1 MTNKQ
6 TDKPV
11 YIQSLEASDI
21 YEHMERDRELTKKYH
36 GMIPY
41 SLELMKLRKLEGEN
55 KFTETEVR
63 QSKRDDTNNIKYI
76 SDDIINVKFKM
87 KVRSGEEI
95 VKGIKKKLAELDN
108 TASDDYKMKLN
119 SYKKLIED
127 EKDDDKWKAVKN
139 TDLRRHL
146 YVNGFS
152 IRTVDEKTGE
162 ILETK
167 YVVYKR
173 SSSKSRTG
181 QCLFIK
187 EELHEEMINWSRMHL
202 PFELNMK
209 IDYAGLLAYESLV
222 GSSLESTVKIEPKNM
237 LIISDLESKFK
248 QTCNVVRTGKNG
260 FLDSFK
266 EEVDVK
272 NSLFDGESLLDKK
285 YFPEKQS
292 MLLLRNHMFKS
303 AAFNTNIQEFL
314 KAKCPPHID
323 FDSWEIPNMF
333 NEMIKAKDIE
343 FIFTPTSLKALKF
356 SGVIGGKQGMW
367 AHWKQLVSS
376 EGSIFG
382 ICKHEKESKRGK
394 DSEGNVLQQTSYQM
408 LNCLPMSPE
417 HMDELTVFERNYIS
431 ELKNNDEVFI
441 KHIYDEKNDLNS
453 NQMFFDLYHQNN
465 DIVHTKLFR
474 DFRKSTIN
482 KYVNHVKR
490 GKVRLNGDY
499 CVLLGNPLE
508 YLYHAIREKPEE
520 QVLIGSEIH
529 TTLFESGKELIAFR
543 NPNTSPSNV
552 LVAKNKHVPEIEK
565 WFNLTGNIVCVN
577 AINFAIQDIL
587 SGCDYD
593 SDTMVIFDNEKLLE
607 LGKKCE
613 GKYLV
618 CINGI
623 IPREAPYTLNNVD
636 MYKIDD
642 ILAESQRNIGEVVN
656 LGQFCMSVY
665 WDMISKG
672 AKEQELKE
680 LLKKIDVMTI
690 LSGICID
697 LAKKIYQINTS
708 EEIKNVQRI
717 SELKRNKPLF
727 WKYLGDPK
735 MKKKNKKKKEYDMHN
750 CPMDFLF
757 KTMDNLKNAKH
768 HEDIPLES
776 LLEKRN
782 VSKGNRKQEKK
793 LIAYVEE
800 KCNQIN
806 ALYCNSMDEEERNKA
821 IDSIIKYYNF
831 KVQKLTV
838 KPDTMCAILIHMI
851 KNKSKNATKL
861 MNTLHKTQKEVF
873 LEAFKSKKSHF
884 DNTNSPKTA

>member
-95 VKGIKKKLAELDN
+95 VKGIEKKLAKLDN
-108 TASDDYKMKLN
+108 TVSDDYKMKLN

-127 EKDDDKWKAVKN
+127 ENDDDKWKAVKN

-202 PFELNMK
+202 PFEPNK
-209 IDYAGLLAYESLV
+209 EIDYAGLLAYESLV

-237 LIISDLESKFK
+237 LIITDLESKFK

-266 EEVDVK
+266 EEVEVK

-356 SGVIGGKQGMW
+356 SEVIGGKQAMW
-367 AHWKQLVSS
+367 VHWKQLVSS

-482 KYVNHVKR
+482 KYVTHVKR

-552 LVAKNKHVPEIEK
+552 LVAKNKHVPEIKK
-565 WFNLTGNIVCVN
+565 WFNLTDNIVCVN

-623 IPREAPYTLNNVD
+623 IPREHPTL
-636 MYKIDD
+636 
-642 ILAESQRNIGEVVN
+642 
-656 LGQFCMSVY
+656 
-665 WDMISKG
+665 
-672 AKEQELKE
+672 
-680 LLKKIDVMTI
+680 
-690 LSGICID
+690 
-697 LAKKIYQINTS
+697 
-708 EEIKNVQRI
+708 
-717 SELKRNKPLF
+717 
-727 WKYLGDPK
+727 
-735 MKKKNKKKKEYDMHN
+735 
-750 CPMDFLF
+750 
-757 KTMDNLKNAKH
+757 
-768 HEDIPLES
+768 
-776 LLEKRN
+776 
-782 VSKGNRKQEKK
+782 
-793 LIAYVEE
+793 
-800 KCNQIN
+800 
-806 ALYCNSMDEEERNKA
+806 
-821 IDSIIKYYNF
+821 
-831 KVQKLTV
+831 
-838 KPDTMCAILIHMI
+838 
-851 KNKSKNATKL
+851 
-861 MNTLHKTQKEVF
+861 
-873 LEAFKSKKSHF
+873 
-884 DNTNSPKTA
+884 

>member
-6 TDKPV
+6 MDKPV

-21 YEHMERDRELTKKYH
+21 YEHMKRNRELTKKYH
-36 GMIPY
+36 GMIPF
-41 SLELMKLRKLEGEN
+41 SLELIKLRKLEGEKEFN
-55 KFTETEVR
+55 ETEIR
-63 QSKRDDTNNIKYI
+63 HSKKHITN
-76 SDDIINVKFKM
+76 DIINVKFKM

-95 VKGIKKKLAELDN
+95 IKGSKKKLKELDGN
-108 TASDDYKMKLN
+108 ASDNYKAKLN
-119 SYKKLIED
+119 SYIKLIEN
-127 EKDDDKWKAVKN
+127 EIKDDKWREVKN
-139 TDLRRHL
+139 ADLRRYL
-146 YVNGFS
+146 YQNGFT
-152 IRTVDEKTGE
+152 IKEVDKETGE

-187 EELHEEMINWSRMHL
+187 ESLHEEMINWSRMYL
-202 PFELNMK
+202 PFEPNKK

-222 GSSLESTVKIEPKNM
+222 GSSLETTIKINPKNM
-237 LIISDLESKFK
+237 LIIEDIESKFK

-266 EEVDVK
+266 EETDVV

-285 YFPEKQS
+285 YFPEEQS

-314 KAKCPPHID
+314 KAKCPTEVEYGQ
-323 FDSWEIPNMF
+323 WEIPNMF
-333 NEMIKAKDIE
+333 GEVIKAKDIE

-356 SGVIGGKQGMW
+356 SDVIGGKKKMW
-367 AHWKQLVSS
+367 NYWKSLVG
-376 EGSIFG
+376 EEESIFG

-394 DSEGNVLQQTSYQM
+394 DAEGNVLQQTSYQM

-417 HMDELTVFERNYIS
+417 DMEKLTVFEKSYIN
-431 ELKNNDEVFI
+431 ELKNNDEMFI
-441 KHIYDEKNDLNS
+441 KHIYDEKNDMNS
-453 NQMFFDLYHQNN
+453 NEMFFNLYHRNN

-482 KYVNHVKR
+482 KYVNHVKK

-508 YLYHAIREKPEE
+508 YLYHAIGKKPEE
-520 QVLIGSEIH
+520 QVLTGSEIH
-529 TTLFESGKELIAFR
+529 TTLFEPGKELIAFR

-552 LVAKNKHVPEIEK
+552 LIAKNKHVYEITQ
-565 WFNLTGNIVCVN
+565 WFNLTDNIVCVN
-577 AINFAIQDIL
+577 AIDFAIQDIL

-593 SDTMVIFDNEKLLE
+593 SDTMVIFENEKLLE

-623 IPREAPYTLNNVD
+623 RPEEEAPYVLNNND
-636 MYKIDD
+636 MCTIDN

-656 LGQFCMSVY
+656 LGQFCLSVY

-672 AKEQELKE
+672 TKEQHLKE

-697 LAKKIYQINTS
+697 LAKKIYEIDISN
-708 EEIKNVQRI
+708 EIKNVQKI
-717 SELKRNKPLF
+717 AELKRNKPLF
-727 WKYLGDPK
+727 WKCLGDPK
-735 MKKKNKKKKEYDMHN
+735 MKKKNKKKKEYDMYS

-757 KTMDNLKNAKH
+757 NTMDNLKNAKH
-768 HEDIPLES
+768 RENIPLES

-782 VSKGNRKQEKK
+782 ISNGNRKQEQK
-793 LIAYVEE
+793 LISYVEE
-800 KCNQIN
+800 KCNEIN
-806 ALYCNSMDEEERNKA
+806 ALYCASMDEEERNKA
-821 IDSIIKYYNF
+821 IDNIIKYYNF
-831 KVQKLTV
+831 KVQKFKV
-838 KPDTMCAILIHMI
+838 KPDTMVAILVHMV

-861 MNTLHKTQKEVF
+861 MDILHETQNDVF
-873 LEAFKSKKSHF
+873 LQAFKLKNSHF
-884 DNTNSPKTA
+884 DITNSPKTA